1 MINSM
6 KVDGSDYYIYN
17 NVYIL
22 VCFAVRKDLLWQR
35 IDETQKTEFL

>member
-1 MINSM
+1 MIDSM
-6 KVDGSDYYIYN
+6 KVDDSEISIYN

-35 IDETQKTEFL
+35 IDETQKIEF